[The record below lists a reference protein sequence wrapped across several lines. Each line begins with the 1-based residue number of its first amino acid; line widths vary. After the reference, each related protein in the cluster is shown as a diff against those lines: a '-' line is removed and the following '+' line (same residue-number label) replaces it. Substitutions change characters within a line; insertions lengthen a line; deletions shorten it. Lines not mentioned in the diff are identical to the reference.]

1 MEHFV
6 LQCPGWEEERQQ
18 ILNLDMLSRTKFP
31 LSRALAGYKRDES
44 TTGKAKWHPLI
55 EDVKAA
61 VKFAL
66 ATGRFNFFFKKKK
79 KKARRAIVRFRSVQ
93 FCRGFNH
100 LVR

>member
-1 MEHFV
+1 MESVEHFV

-79 KKARRAIVRFRSVQ
+79 KKKSKKGDCPFQISAILQRI
-93 FCRGFNH
+93 
-100 LVR
+100 